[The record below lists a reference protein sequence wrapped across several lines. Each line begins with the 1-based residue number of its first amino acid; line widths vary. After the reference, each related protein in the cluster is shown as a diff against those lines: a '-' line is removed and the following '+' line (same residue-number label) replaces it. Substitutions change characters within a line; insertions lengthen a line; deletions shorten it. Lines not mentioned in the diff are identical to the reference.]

1 MSYASGPAPYGGQVP
16 YGAPNQF
23 GFGAPSLTPDIAPLP
38 GASFGEAVKRFFQR
52 YAQFRGYASRSEFWW
67 SFLFIV
73 VSLFALYL
81 MFGVGITALI
91 ANDASDASAGFFG
104 ILTVGIIGIFGLA
117 TLLPR
122 LAVMVRRLH
131 DTGKSGLWVLFVLFG
146 LDIVPLILC
155 CFESRPDLYRPEW
168 S

>member
-1 MSYASGPAPYGGQVP
+1 MSYGSGPTPYPAGQAP
-16 YGAPNQF
+16 YGAPQQ
-23 GFGAPSLTPDIAPLP
+23 FGAPALSPDIAPLP
-38 GASFGEAVKRFFQR
+38 GAGFGEAVKRFFQR

-81 MFGVGITALI
+81 VFGVGIAALI

-131 DTGKSGLWVLFVLFG
+131 DTGKSGLWVLFALFG

-155 CFESRPDLYRPEW
+155 CFESRPDPYRPEW

>member
-1 MSYASGPAPYGGQVP
+1 MSYGSGPNPNPAGQAP
-16 YGAPNQF
+16 YGAPQQL
-23 GFGAPSLTPDIAPLP
+23 GAPALRPDVAPLP

-52 YAQFRGYASRSEFWW
+52 YAQFRGYASCSEFWW

-81 MFGVGITALI
+81 AFGVGITALI

-155 CFESRPDLYRPEW
+155 CFASRPDLYRPEW